1 MRYRSHLEYKHAY
14 VSFPQKIVGSLKKK
28 IPSDHSVGLTSQFL
42 ALPPFSNY
50 KIETSC
56 CCLLEKSLSSGE
68 FSRLKKHFNIFAHIV
83 VHMKKEQLEEK
94 SVLRPVYF

>member
-1 MRYRSHLEYKHAY
+1 MHMFLFLK
-14 VSFPQKIVGSLKKK
+14 KIVGSLKKK
-28 IPSDHSVGLTSQFL
+28 SRPTTQSGSRRSFL
-42 ALPPFSNY
+42 HFRLFPTTKLKQAA
-50 KIETSC
+50 

-94 SVLRPVYF
+94 SVFASCVFPDTAEVASR